1 MRVYTCLHACAH
13 MPPAREG
20 GGERPLTRG
29 IDGGVNEGESA
40 AIVVFALLVEIEQR
54 RVFEPWIL
62 TVKVR
67 VTKGPLVTH

>member
-1 MRVYTCLHACAH
+1 MRVHTCLQRG
-13 MPPAREG
+13 RE